1 MLSWGLRYVTAL
13 VVLVGLDALWLGLVA
28 QGMFRQALGD
38 LLLDAPRWGAAGLFY
53 LLYALGVVVF
63 VVQPALRTHSWL
75 AALGYGALFGFLAY
89 MTYDLTNLTTI
100 RVWTVRLAATDMAWG
115 AVLTALAAAASFGV
129 AAWVTK
135 DS

>member
-1 MLSWGLRYVTAL
+1 MSSFALRYITAL

-28 QGMFRQALGD
+28 QAMFRQALGP
-38 LLLDAPRWGAAGLFY
+38 LLLDAPRWSAAAVFY

-63 VVQPALRTHSWL
+63 AVQPALRTHSWL

-100 RVWTVRLAATDMAWG
+100 RVWTLRLAATDMAWG
-115 AVLTALAAAASFGV
+115 ALLTALAAAASLGV
-129 AAWVTK
+129 ARMIAK